1 MRRTQW
7 RFSARRSRNSTGR
20 GSPGRAE
27 RSPFDAQMRASVT
40 ALRDMLLQ
48 ERLEVE
54 QQIRLLDAQVHQTY
68 ASEGDWPT
76 SEDESLDSRAR
87 GGGA

>member
-20 GSPGRAE
+20 GSPGRPE
-27 RSPFDAQMRASVT
+27 RSPFDALVRASVT
-40 ALRDMLLQ
+40 ALRDTLLQ

-54 QQIRLLDAQVHQTY
+54 RQIQFVEAQLRPTC
-68 ASEGDWPT
+68 ASEGDWAT
-76 SEDESLDSRAR
+76 
-87 GGGA
+87 G